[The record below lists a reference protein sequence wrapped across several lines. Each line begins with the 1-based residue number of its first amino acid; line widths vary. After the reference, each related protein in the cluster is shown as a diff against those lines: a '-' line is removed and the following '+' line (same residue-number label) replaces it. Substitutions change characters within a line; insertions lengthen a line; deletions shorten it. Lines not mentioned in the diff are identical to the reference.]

1 MPRYNNEWGGL
12 PMSSRRTGRGTVSEQ
27 LQDLNGTVIMISSR
41 KNENRVRGDYIY
53 AREYTRGHTPGKWV
67 HVGNSYDYRAD
78 TVDCQWIIHH
88 IRDDIIALESVL
100 YRDHY
105 LDMTTVEYTSR
116 DRTQRRILKLTF
128 SSDIPDDESQQ
139 FKVWGGSW
147 GNLNYAAFQSCRWNS
162 RWLDTHR
169 SGLLLGAN
177 GPSTHE
183 LGDEHTWG
191 RFDIQP
197 QGELRSAL

>member
-1 MPRYNNEWGGL
+1 MPRYNNDWGGL

-100 YRDHY
+100 YRGHY
-105 LDMTTVEYTSR
+105 LNMSTNQYISE
-116 DRTQRRILKLTF
+116 RRIVNLTCF
-128 SSDIPDDESQQ
+128 SDIPEVESAQ
-139 FKVWGGSW
+139 FKVWGD
-147 GNLNYAAFQSCRWNS
+147 NLNFAAFQSCRWNS
-162 RWLDTHR
+162 RWLDTHS

-183 LGDEHTWG
+183 LGHEHNWG
-191 RFDIQP
+191 RFSIQP
-197 QGELRSAL
+197 QRELRAAL